1 MSGRP
6 ASGRIRLRGWARRG
20 LMLAL
25 PLPLLAL
32 AAAAFAIAPTGISP
46 RASARPDQR
55 LLPPT
60 PRASKPAAAIAARVT
75 VTAAAV
81 ARVEAGP
88 SRPRRARHRRRTAR
102 VEP

>member
-1 MSGRP
+1 MTARL
-6 ASGRIRLRGWARRG
+6 ASGRVRLRAWARRG

-32 AAAAFAIAPTGISP
+32 AAAAFAIAPNGITLWA
-46 RASARPDQR
+46 RARPDQR

-60 PRASKPAAAIAARVT
+60 PRASVPAPANHARF
-75 VTAAAV
+75 AV
-81 ARVEAGP
+81 ARARRSGGERALF
-88 SRPRRARHRRRTAR
+88 RPRGATQRWR